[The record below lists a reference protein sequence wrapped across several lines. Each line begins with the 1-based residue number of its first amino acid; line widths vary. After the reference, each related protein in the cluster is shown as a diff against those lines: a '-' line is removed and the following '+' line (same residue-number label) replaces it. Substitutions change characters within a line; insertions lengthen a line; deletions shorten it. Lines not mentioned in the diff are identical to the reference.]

1 MSKLNQPSLVV
12 ALASAALLTSNPAVA
27 QEKDG
32 WSGEASFSAGHT
44 TGNTDT
50 TDVGLGID
58 VAREQGLW
66 TYEFVADGEYGEQDG
81 IESRNRYFLS
91 GDVDRLLN
99 EKLFAFGRTS
109 YEVDQFTGFDSR
121 SFVGGGLGY
130 HIFDGEQIKWTVRG
144 GPGVK
149 IDEVKRTVT
158 TDSLGAPLIIP
169 AETESSFGAVARSA
183 FGYKFNDNVK
193 LTNETD
199 VLYGE
204 ASTQIENMVALTAS
218 VSTSISARVS
228 YNVRY
233 DTNPADGFEDTDT
246 ALKVALVYGF
256 GQ

>member
-1 MSKLNQPSLVV
+1 MSKLSRPALSIALV
-12 ALASAALLTSNPAVA
+12 SATMLTSNADVA
-27 QEKDG
+27 QGKSG
-32 WSGEASFSAGHT
+32 WGGEAAFSAGYT
-44 TGNTDT
+44 TGNTQT
-50 TDVGLGID
+50 TDLGLGID
-58 VAREQGLW
+58 VTREEGVW

-81 IESRNRYFLS
+81 VESRNRYFLS
-91 GDVDRLLN
+91 GDVDRVLSD
-99 EKLFAFGRTS
+99 KLFAFGRLS

-130 HIFDGEQIKWTVRG
+130 HIHDGEQIKWTVRG

-149 IDEVKRTVT
+149 IDEIKRTAT
-158 TDSLGAPLIIP
+158 TDSLGAPLILP
-169 AETESSFGAVARSA
+169 AETVSSFGAVARSA

-199 VLYGE
+199 LLYGE
-204 ASTQIENMVALTAS
+204 TSTQIENMVALTSS
-218 VSTSISARVS
+218 VSSAISARVS
-228 YNVRY
+228 LNVRH

>member
-199 VLYGE
+199 VLYGQ

-233 DTNPADGFEDTDT
+233 DTNPADGFKDTDT